1 MRTRRFITVLVAAL
15 VVAALAATAFAVGG
29 LNVVAQK
36 STVTY
41 PHHAMLRVTTPAA
54 VAETITIQARPIGG
68 DWSVV
73 KTIPAARAA
82 HGTTFTVSQKLK
94 VTSGV
99 RAVQAGIESE
109 VVTIGV
115 KASLSSL
122 SITHKKGGTWTVKG
136 SISPAHALG
145 TSITVKAWE
154 QTVSGKGK
162 KRAKTLTPL
171 SDLTATVYKTNGQV
185 SWYKT
190 TFTPTAAGTYVF
202 KAYHSD
208 AGHVESSSK
217 SATAKLKK

>member
-1 MRTRRFITVLVAAL
+1 MRTRRLITVLVAAV

-29 LNVVAQK
+29 LTVVARK

-41 PHHAMLRVTTPAA
+41 PHHAMLQVTTPVA
-54 VAETITIQARPIGG
+54 VAETITIQARPVDG
-68 DWSVV
+68 DWRVV

-82 HGTTFTVSQKLK
+82 LGTTFTVSQKLK

-99 RAVQAGIESE
+99 RAVQAGVESE

-115 KASLSSL
+115 KASLNSL
-122 SITHKKGGTWTVKG
+122 SITHRKGGTWTVKG

-145 TSITVKAWE
+145 APITIKVWE

-162 KRAKTLTPL
+162 NRVKTLTPL
-171 SDLTATVYKTNGQV
+171 ADLTATVYKTNGQI

-190 TFTPTAAGTYVF
+190 TFTPAAAGTYVF
-202 KAYHSD
+202 KAFHSD
-208 AGHVESSSK
+208 AGHIESSSR
-217 SATAKLKK
+217 SVTVRFKK